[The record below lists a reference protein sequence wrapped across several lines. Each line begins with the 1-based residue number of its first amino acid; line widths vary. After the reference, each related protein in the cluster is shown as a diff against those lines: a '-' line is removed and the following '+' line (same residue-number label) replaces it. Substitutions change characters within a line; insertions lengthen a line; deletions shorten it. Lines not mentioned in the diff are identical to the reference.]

1 MSIATR
7 TGTEAMLQELLASR
21 ILVLDGAM
29 GTMVQ
34 ALKLDEAAIRGDR
47 FAGHNKDLKNF
58 VDVLCLT
65 HPDSV
70 TEIHRRYLDAGA
82 DIVETNTFGA
92 STIGVDEF
100 DFPHELVREINLS
113 AAACARAA
121 VDEFNLRTPS
131 RPRFVA
137 GSIGPTTKAASIS
150 TSVEDPGFR
159 SVTFDELVDSYHA
172 QVSALI
178 EGGVDLLLP
187 ETVIDTLNLKACL
200 FAIQK
205 CIAETGCEV
214 PVMVSATFDRS
225 GATFVSG
232 QGVAAFCNAIS
243 HFPLL
248 SIGMN
253 CALGPQLMRPLV
265 EELSQIA
272 PAFISCHPNA
282 GLPNEMGAYDL
293 SPGQMAEMIAEF
305 AHNGWVNIVGG
316 CCGTTPEHIRAMC
329 DAVESI
335 TPHQKTTVEP
345 YTRLSGTQALTLRP
359 ESNFLMIGERTN
371 VTGSRRFARLI
382 RDELFEEAV
391 EVARQQVTGGAAVI
405 DINMDA
411 DLLDSEEAMTRYLNL
426 IAGEP
431 DVATVPVMIDSSKWS
446 VIEAGLKCVQGKA
459 IVNSISLKD
468 GEEEFFRRA
477 TLVRRYGAAVV
488 VMAFDEQGQATQV
501 DDKVRICQ
509 RAFQLLT
516 KRVGFPPEDII
527 FDPNIL
533 TVATGIEEHNN
544 YAVNFIEATR
554 RIKRDC
560 PGAKVSGGV
569 SNISF
574 SFRGNDV
581 VREAMHSAFLY
592 HAIGAGLDM
601 GIVNAGQ
608 LEVYQEV
615 PKELL
620 ERVEDVLFNRRDD
633 ATERLVVFAESVS
646 GPGKKAKEE
655 NLQWRQSDVT
665 ERLTHALVKGI
676 DKFIEEDVEEAR
688 QCHERCLHIIEGPL
702 MAGMSVVGD
711 LFGAGKMFLPQVV
724 KSARVMKKAVAYLL
738 PFMEQEKADADE
750 AENAARGKILLAT
763 VKGDVHD
770 IGKNIVG
777 VVLGCNNYEV
787 IDLGVMVSCEKII
800 ETAVQESV
808 DIIGLSG
815 LITPSLDE
823 MAHNAKEL
831 ERQGIKIPIL
841 IGGATTSAK
850 HTAVKIA
857 SQSKEP
863 TVHVLDA
870 SRCVGVVD
878 SLLNPELRPNYEIEN
893 AALQRK
899 LVTSYENRKVQ
910 LAPYTEACTKHFQT
924 DWQAV
929 QIDRPTFTGTRQLTD
944 APLAEIVPFID
955 WSPFFAT
962 WELKGKYPEILDEP
976 TVGQVARELF
986 DNAQQLLADLVANR
1000 RLTANGV
1007 YGFWPAAADGEDIVL
1022 FTDESRAVEL
1032 TRFLML
1038 RQQWQRKGQSEFR
1051 SLVDYI
1057 APRDSGR
1064 EDFLG
1069 AFAVTTGVGAAD
1081 LCAKFDA
1088 ENDDYNSIMI
1098 KALADRLVEAFAE
1111 MLHRRARQDWG
1122 FGSGE
1127 SLSSDDLIAEK
1138 YRGIR
1143 PAPGYPA
1150 CPDHTEKRTLF
1161 NLLAAEA
1168 NTGIELTESFA
1179 MLPAASIS
1187 GFYFA
1192 HPAARYFSVDRITK
1206 EQAEDYARRK
1216 GMTLQEVEHWLSP
1229 NLGYD
1234 S

>member
-1 MSIATR
+1 
-7 TGTEAMLQELLASR
+7 MLQELLASR

-34 ALKLDEAAIRGDR
+34 ALKLDESAIRGDR
-47 FAGHNKDLKNF
+47 FAGHTKDLKNF

-92 STIGVDEF
+92 STVGIDEF

-113 AAACARAA
+113 AAKCARVA
-121 VDEFNLRTPS
+121 VDEFNLRTPNK
-131 RPRFVA
+131 PRFVA

-150 TSVEDPGFR
+150 TSVEDAGFR
-159 SVTFDELVDSYHA
+159 SVTFDALVDSYYA
-172 QVSALI
+172 QVVALI

-205 CIAETGCEV
+205 CIEETGCDI

-232 QGVAAFCNAIS
+232 QGVAAFLNAIS
-243 HFPLL
+243 HFPVL
-248 SIGMN
+248 SVGMN
-253 CALGPQLMRPLV
+253 CALGPQLMRPFV
-265 EELSQIA
+265 EEMSQIA
-272 PAFISCHPNA
+272 PEYISCHPNA

-305 AHNGWVNIVGG
+305 ARNGWVNIVGG
-316 CCGTTPEHIRAMC
+316 CCGTTPEHIRAIC
-329 DAVESI
+329 DAVQDI
-335 TPHQKTTVEP
+335 TPHRKTIVEP
-345 YTRLSGTQALTLRP
+345 YTRLSGTQALTMRP

-371 VTGSRRFARLI
+371 VTGSRRFSRLI
-382 RDELFEEAV
+382 RDELFEDAI

-459 IVNSISLKD
+459 IVNSISMKD
-468 GEEEFFRRA
+468 GEDEFLRRA
-477 TLVRRYGAAVV
+477 KLVRRYGAAVV
-488 VMAFDEQGQATQV
+488 VMAFDEQGQATEV
-501 DDKVRICQ
+501 DDKVRICK

-516 KRVGFPPEDII
+516 NRVGFPPQDII

-533 TVATGIEEHNN
+533 TVATGIEEHND
-544 YAVNFIEATR
+544 YAINFIEATR
-554 RIKRDC
+554 RIKREC

-592 HAIGAGLDM
+592 HAIAAGLDM

-608 LEVYQEV
+608 LEVYEEV

-620 ERVEDVLFNRRDD
+620 ERVEDVLFNRRED
-633 ATERLVVFAESVS
+633 ATERLVEIAQTVS

-655 NLQWRQSDVT
+655 NLEWREADVK
-665 ERLTHALVKGI
+665 ERLKHALVKGI
-676 DKFIEEDVEEAR
+676 DKFIEVDVEEAR
-688 QCHERCLHIIEGPL
+688 QSHDRCLRIIEGPL

-738 PFMEQEKADADE
+738 PFMEQEKIDAGE

-800 ETAVQESV
+800 ETAVKESV

-823 MAHNAKEL
+823 MAHNAKEM

-857 SQSKEP
+857 PQFKQP

-878 SLLNPELRPNYEIEN
+878 SLLNPELRPDFEESNT
-893 AALQRK
+893 ALHKK
-899 LVTSYENRKVQ
+899 LVASYENRKVK
-910 LAPYTEACTKHFQT
+910 LAPYAEACRKRFQT
-924 DWQAV
+924 DWQSV
-929 QIDRPTFTGTRQLTD
+929 RIDRPSFIGTRQLSD
-944 APLAEIVPFID
+944 VPLAEIVPFID

-962 WELKGKYPEILDEP
+962 WELKGKYPKILQDP
-976 TVGQVARELF
+976 TVGEVARELF
-986 DNAQQLLADLVANR
+986 ANAEQLLKDLVDNR

-1007 YGFWPAAADGEDIVL
+1007 YGLWPAAADGEDIIL
-1022 FTDESRAVEL
+1022 FTDESRSEEL
-1032 TRFLML
+1032 TRFHML

-1057 APRDSGR
+1057 APLDSGR
-1064 EDFLG
+1064 EDYLG
-1069 AFAVTTGVGAAD
+1069 AFAVTTGLGTAE
-1081 LCAKFDA
+1081 LCAKFEADL
-1088 ENDDYNSIMI
+1088 DDYNSIMV
-1098 KALADRLVEAFAE
+1098 KALSDRLAEAFAE
-1111 MLHRRARQDWG
+1111 MLHQRARQDWG
-1122 FGSGE
+1122 FGADE
-1127 SLSSDDLIAEK
+1127 NLSSDDLISEQ

-1150 CPDHTEKRTLF
+1150 CPDHTEKRALF
-1161 NLLAAEA
+1161 NLLDAEA
-1168 NTGIELTESFA
+1168 NTGIELTENFA
-1179 MLPAASIS
+1179 MLPAASVS
-1187 GFYFA
+1187 GLYFA
-1192 HPAARYFSVDRITK
+1192 HPDARYFSVDRITK
-1206 EQAEDYARRK
+1206 EQVEDYAQRK
-1216 GMTLQEVEHWLSP
+1216 GMTVQEVERWLSP

-1234 S
+1234 N

>member
-1 MSIATR
+1 MATR

-702 MAGMSVVGD
+702 
-711 LFGAGKMFLPQVV
+711 
-724 KSARVMKKAVAYLL
+724 
-738 PFMEQEKADADE
+738 
-750 AENAARGKILLAT
+750 
-763 VKGDVHD
+763 
-770 IGKNIVG
+770 
-777 VVLGCNNYEV
+777 
-787 IDLGVMVSCEKII
+787 
-800 ETAVQESV
+800 
-808 DIIGLSG
+808 
-815 LITPSLDE
+815 
-823 MAHNAKEL
+823 
-831 ERQGIKIPIL
+831 
-841 IGGATTSAK
+841 
-850 HTAVKIA
+850 
-857 SQSKEP
+857 
-863 TVHVLDA
+863 
-870 SRCVGVVD
+870 
-878 SLLNPELRPNYEIEN
+878 
-893 AALQRK
+893 
-899 LVTSYENRKVQ
+899 
-910 LAPYTEACTKHFQT
+910 
-924 DWQAV
+924 
-929 QIDRPTFTGTRQLTD
+929 
-944 APLAEIVPFID
+944 
-955 WSPFFAT
+955 
-962 WELKGKYPEILDEP
+962 
-976 TVGQVARELF
+976 
-986 DNAQQLLADLVANR
+986 
-1000 RLTANGV
+1000 
-1007 YGFWPAAADGEDIVL
+1007 
-1022 FTDESRAVEL
+1022 
-1032 TRFLML
+1032 
-1038 RQQWQRKGQSEFR
+1038 
-1051 SLVDYI
+1051 
-1057 APRDSGR
+1057 
-1064 EDFLG
+1064 
-1069 AFAVTTGVGAAD
+1069 
-1081 LCAKFDA
+1081 
-1088 ENDDYNSIMI
+1088 
-1098 KALADRLVEAFAE
+1098 
-1111 MLHRRARQDWG
+1111 
-1122 FGSGE
+1122 
-1127 SLSSDDLIAEK
+1127 
-1138 YRGIR
+1138 
-1143 PAPGYPA
+1143 
-1150 CPDHTEKRTLF
+1150 
-1161 NLLAAEA
+1161 
-1168 NTGIELTESFA
+1168 
-1179 MLPAASIS
+1179 
-1187 GFYFA
+1187 
-1192 HPAARYFSVDRITK
+1192 
-1206 EQAEDYARRK
+1206 
-1216 GMTLQEVEHWLSP
+1216 
-1229 NLGYD
+1229 
-1234 S
+1234 